1 MSISR
6 VLSAQLPDVFCYHL
20 KSTGTQKSFST
31 IVTCISCHAKTK
43 WNSLINTKTQIC
55 FLQKRFIGE
64 NDFGSGN
71 VSKPTIRITIFKIYE
86 VSQVLTTQKMQ
97 RNNTNRFEFSRKIQL
112 YLWCETRRVSTTR
125 ITQNVSLMNFQSWFA
140 NH

>member
-1 MSISR
+1 MPRIIKLMSISR

-43 WNSLINTKTQIC
+43 WNFRINTKTQIC

-71 VSKPTIRITIFKIYE
+71 VSKPTIRITFLTFMR
-86 VSQVLTTQKMQ
+86 VL
-97 RNNTNRFEFSRKIQL
+97 RFWQHKKCNEIIQIGL
-112 YLWCETRRVSTTR
+112 NLAGKY
-125 ITQNVSLMNFQSWFA
+125 NFTCGVKQEECQQ
-140 NH
+140 HG